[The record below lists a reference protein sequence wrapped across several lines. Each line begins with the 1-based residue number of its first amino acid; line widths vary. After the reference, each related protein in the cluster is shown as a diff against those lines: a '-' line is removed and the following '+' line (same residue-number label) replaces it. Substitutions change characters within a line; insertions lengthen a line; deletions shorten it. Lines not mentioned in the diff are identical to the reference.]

1 MRKRLTIQTA
11 LLALAL
17 ATLSSCGTRKNT
29 VTYFQDIDQI
39 AATEWQKSTF
49 AEPKLQRHDQL
60 SIIVNAVDQTAV
72 AAFNKPAY
80 TPFEANSLNM
90 NTQPQIQT
98 YRVDPNG
105 DIDFPVLGRLH
116 VDGMTP
122 IELRD
127 LLEQRISQYASDPQV
142 TVELRN
148 FMVTVMGEVNNPST
162 SYFSTN
168 RATILEA
175 LTRCGDLTVYGD
187 RTNVLMI
194 REDAQGR
201 KEYHRLD
208 LTSAELINSPY
219 YYLKQNDVIY
229 VSPNQAR
236 RSSSRYNSMK
246 QQNLSMISTVVSVV
260 SVLSTLAIAI
270 WK

>member
-1 MRKRLTIQTA
+1 MKTRLTIQAT
-11 LLALAL
+11 LLALAV
-17 ATLSSCGTRKNT
+17 ASLSSCGTRKNT

-39 AATEWQKSTF
+39 APTEWQHVYYQ
-49 AEPKLQRHDQL
+49 EPRLQRYDQL

-80 TPFEANSLNM
+80 TPFDVTSLNV

-98 YRVDPNG
+98 YRVDANG

-116 VDGMTP
+116 VDGMTVT
-122 IELRD
+122 ELRN
-127 LLEQRISQYASDPQV
+127 LLEQRIGQYATEPQV

-168 RATILEA
+168 RATVLEA
-175 LTRCGDLTVYGD
+175 LSRCGDLTVYGD
-187 RTNVLMI
+187 RTNVLLI
-194 REDAQGR
+194 REDAEGHR
-201 KEYHRLD
+201 EYHRLD
-208 LTSAELINSPY
+208 LTSAEVINSPY
-219 YYLKQNDVIY
+219 YYMKQNDVIY
-229 VSPNQAR
+229 VSPNKAR
-236 RSSSRYNSMK
+236 RSSSHYNSMK
-246 QQNLSMISTVVSVV
+246 QQNLSMVSTIVSVV